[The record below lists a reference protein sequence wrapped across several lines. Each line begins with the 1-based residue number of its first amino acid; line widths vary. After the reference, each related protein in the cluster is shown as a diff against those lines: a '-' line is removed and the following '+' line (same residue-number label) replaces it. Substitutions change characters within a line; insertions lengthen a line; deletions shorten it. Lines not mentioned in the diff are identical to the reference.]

1 MSATFHSVT
10 LIDDWCRGCTNCI
23 KRCPTEAIRV
33 RKGKAEIM
41 TKRCIDCGECIR
53 ICPHHAKKAVYDDIF
68 ILEKFKYNIALPAPS
83 LYGQFSKLENPA
95 LLNNAL
101 LALGFDQ
108 VYEVSKAAEFVSSA
122 TRKYIESGKGKR
134 PIISS
139 ACPTITRLIQIR
151 FPDLLDNIL
160 PIITPSELSAFMA
173 KKEAAE
179 KTGLALSEIGAIFI
193 SPCPAKVTTVNNP
206 IGIEKSNL
214 DGAIAIKEIYPL
226 LVNPINKS
234 DSSPKQTIQSG
245 SLGLGWGCSG
255 GEASAT
261 LDERYLAAD
270 GIENCIRV
278 LESLENETL
287 PVDFVELNAC
297 PGGCVGGVLTV
308 ENPFIAMVKL
318 KSLRKSLP
326 PVCNSLEESSTPE
339 YMRWN
344 KSVDYQPILELDS
357 NISSAMEKLNEI
369 DKISSQLMG
378 LDCGSCGAPSCRAFA
393 EDIVRGYSSMND
405 CVFVLRES
413 MHNIAQTLAG
423 LSSWD
428 NNSKK
433 TD

>member
-1 MSATFHSVT
+1 MSGTFHSVT
-10 LIDDWCRGCTNCI
+10 LIDDWCKGCTNCI

-53 ICPHHAKKAVYDDIF
+53 ICPHHAKKAVYDDMS
-68 ILEKFKYNIALPAPS
+68 ILKKFKYTVAMPAPS

-95 LLNNAL
+95 LLNAAL
-101 LALGFDQ
+101 LELGFDQ
-108 VYEVSKAAEFVSSA
+108 VYEVSKAAELVSAA
-122 TRKYIESGKGKR
+122 TRKYLETNRSKR

-160 PIITPSELSAFMA
+160 PIITPSELSGLMA
-173 KKEAAE
+173 KKEVSE
-179 KTGLALSEIGAIFI
+179 KTGLKPEEIGTIFI

-226 LVNPINKS
+226 LVSLLNKS
-234 DSSPKQTIQSG
+234 DSFSKQNMQSG

-278 LESLENETL
+278 LESLENENL
-287 PVDFVELNAC
+287 AVDFVELNAC
-297 PGGCVGGVLTV
+297 PGGCVGGVLTA
-308 ENPFIAMVKL
+308 ENPFISMVKL
-318 KSLRKSLP
+318 KSLRKTLP
-326 PVCNSLEESSTPE
+326 SVCNNLEDSSTPE

-344 KSVDYQPILELDS
+344 KTVDYQPILELDS
-357 NISSAMEKLNEI
+357 NISSAMEKLAEI
-369 DKISSQLMG
+369 DIISADLKG

-393 EDIVRGYSSMND
+393 EDIVRGYCSIND

-413 MHNIAQTLAG
+413 MHSIAQTLAG

-428 NNSKK
+428 KNDQK
-433 TD
+433 

>member
-1 MSATFHSVT
+1 MSGTFHSVT
-10 LIDDWCRGCTNCI
+10 LINDWCKGCTNCI

-53 ICPHHAKKAVYDDIF
+53 ICPHHAKKAVYDDMN
-68 ILEKFKYNIALPAPS
+68 ILKKFKYSIALPAPS
-83 LYGQFSKLENPA
+83 LYGQFSKLESTAVLNAA
-95 LLNNAL
+95 LPE
-101 LALGFDQ
+101 LGFDE
-108 VYEVSKAAEFVSSA
+108 VYEVSKAAELVSSA
-122 TRKYIESGKGKR
+122 TRKYIEAGQGKR

-160 PIITPSELSAFMA
+160 PIITPSELSGLMA
-173 KKEAAE
+173 KKEAAK
-179 KTGLALSEIGAIFI
+179 KTGLKIEEIGAIFI

-206 IGIEKSNL
+206 IGTEKSNL

-226 LVNPINKS
+226 LINLLNKS
-234 DSSPKQTIQSG
+234 DSLSIQNAQSG
-245 SLGLGWGCSG
+245 SLGFGWGCSG

-278 LESLENETL
+278 LESLENENL

-308 ENPFIAMVKL
+308 ENPFISMVKL
-318 KSLRKSLP
+318 KSLRKNLP
-326 PVCNSLEESSTPE
+326 PVCNSLKDSSTPE
-339 YMRWN
+339 YMKWN

-357 NISSAMEKLNEI
+357 NISSAMEKLAEI
-369 DKISSQLMG
+369 DSISSQLMG

-393 EDIVRGYSSMND
+393 EDIVRGYSSIND
-405 CVFVLRES
+405 CVFILRKS

-428 NNSKK
+428 KK
-433 TD
+433 DQ

>member
-1 MSATFHSVT
+1 MSGTFHSVT
-10 LIDDWCRGCTNCI
+10 LINDWCKGCTNCI

-41 TKRCIDCGECIR
+41 TKRCIDCGECLR
-53 ICPHHAKKAVYDDIF
+53 ICPHHAKKAVYDDMN
-68 ILEKFKYNIALPAPS
+68 ILKKFKYSIALPAPS
-83 LYGQFSKLENPA
+83 LYGQFSKLESTAVLNAA
-95 LLNNAL
+95 LPE
-101 LALGFDQ
+101 LGFDE
-108 VYEVSKAAEFVSSA
+108 VYEVSKAAELVSSA
-122 TRKYIESGKGKR
+122 TRKYIEAGQGKR

-160 PIITPSELSAFMA
+160 PIITPSELSGLMA
-173 KKEAAE
+173 KKEAAK
-179 KTGLALSEIGAIFI
+179 KTGLKIEEIGAIFI

-206 IGIEKSNL
+206 IGTEKSNL

-226 LVNPINKS
+226 LINLLNKS
-234 DSSPKQTIQSG
+234 DSLSIQNAQSG
-245 SLGLGWGCSG
+245 SLGFGWGCSG

-278 LESLENETL
+278 LESLENENL

-308 ENPFIAMVKL
+308 ENPFISMVKL
-318 KSLRKSLP
+318 KSLRKNLP
-326 PVCNSLEESSTPE
+326 PVCNSLKDSSTPE
-339 YMRWN
+339 YMKWN

-357 NISSAMEKLNEI
+357 NISSAMEKLAEI
-369 DKISSQLMG
+369 DSISSQLMG

-393 EDIVRGYSSMND
+393 EDIVRGYSSIND
-405 CVFVLRES
+405 CVFILRKS

-428 NNSKK
+428 KK
-433 TD
+433 DQ

>member
-1 MSATFHSVT
+1 MSGTFHSVT
-10 LIDDWCRGCTNCI
+10 LISDWCKGCTNCI

-53 ICPHHAKKAVYDDIF
+53 ICPHHAKKAVYDDMS
-68 ILEKFKYNIALPAPS
+68 ILEKFKYNIAMPAPS
-83 LYGQFSKLENPA
+83 LYGQFSRLENPSVLNTA
-95 LLNNAL
+95 LLE
-101 LALGFDQ
+101 LGFDE
-108 VYEVSKAAEFVSSA
+108 VYEVSKAAELVSCA
-122 TRKYIESGKGKR
+122 TRKYIEAGFGKK

-151 FPDLLDNIL
+151 FPDLIDNIL
-160 PIITPSELSAFMA
+160 PIITPSELSGFTA
-173 KKEAAE
+173 KKEAAA
-179 KTGLALSEIGAIFI
+179 KTGLSLSEIGAIFI

-226 LVNPINKS
+226 LINLLNKP
-234 DSSPKQTIQSG
+234 DSSPQESMQSG

-255 GEASAT
+255 GEASAS

-278 LESLENETL
+278 LESLENENL

-308 ENPFIAMVKL
+308 ENPFISMVKL
-318 KSLRKSLP
+318 QSLRKNLLP
-326 PVCNSLEESSTPE
+326 VRNSLKEPLTPE
-339 YMRWN
+339 YMKWN

-357 NISSAMEKLNEI
+357 NISSAMEKLTEI
-369 DKISSQLMG
+369 DTISASLMG

-393 EDIVRGYSSMND
+393 EDIVRGYSSIND

-413 MHNIAQTLAG
+413 MHNIAQTLAS

-428 NNSKK
+428 KNDHK
-433 TD
+433 